1 MEKSHEDKTIFRKKP
16 SRFADSYVNTLW
28 ESSKRIL
35 DLGSSTEIRRSSNLS
50 SVKDSR
56 VLNPLLASVTKSL
69 QKSMENYIN
78 PDDFILS
85 LPPLLKLMQHLI
97 SVLKGRIEKQ
107 DIDTLLTLLTF
118 TGSQSTE
125 NLGAKIS
132 ALMTIIDTIVLSI
145 YYLGETKEVLS
156 HIYVKFIKFIGII
169 CALPFRNL
177 LRFSL
182 GTHESDLK
190 EANYEKIHFFEY
202 VLVVVLSICK
212 YHKISTDM
220 SILAEFFEEISSFI
234 LTCNDFSAL
243 NVSQSYFVINNF
255 TLSLSILYYGK
266 TNGDMAGCP
275 FEITENFKSL
285 FIESIKMLIKIHPF
299 DSNFDESFEAEM
311 NPLAKLF
318 NLAYQ
323 LFLPSKIKKNEQ
335 INGIVVV
342 LFQIILQ
349 ESEEIEKRPDG
360 HWAKNKLRLYVME
373 FLGKFF
379 FDGSEK
385 NRIDK
390 DLGIEHLVM
399 NANLMTTLEP
409 PLMKKWKNLFGE
421 MKAKTSQ
428 KRVNEAI
435 LQTFESSCN
444 SLDFL
449 KFINEWL
456 VELSNTGMKI
466 LELFIKAG
474 IVEKLI
480 QALAYDTSS
489 YKDQIF
495 VIISFCLNY
504 TFVPNTEDILNTI
517 LEKIICKENMR
528 EYCELFLSKLLQL
541 HENNIF
547 KIFIG
552 FFSRENDFM
561 VFETLINAL
570 LKSLQDKNSLKVLRK
585 LLPSNGLFIA
595 LEKKLSGCCKNN
607 KKYTVYYWKKSFQ
620 CLEAFIN
627 TDELDYTTCT
637 MNFFNL
643 VKAFRIEEMEPYRLS
658 IIRSTIKY
666 LKHIVINKNYT
677 QIKTPVGIPLLLEYF
692 SYPELAGIEKFR
704 IKFENMLK
712 ISNNFNNAVKFG
724 LTSILLHNYDKEN
737 SSILWRNREK
747 MISNAIECK
756 FTYTELAE
764 LLKKIQTLKNPREK
778 LSLLGILFDSLIR
791 NDLNSGICS
800 HFYFGYDNF
809 LALDCS
815 NEKARIN
822 LVNEF
827 ACAVWFYP
835 EGRNNCSFFI
845 LQGNP
850 ESIIVKIVNGDVGVE
865 IGNTCFYSKNHV
877 LQNSWNLLVLN
888 FKNTK
893 VAKVLTLKKLT
904 ISLNGIKTKIRENS
918 LKILKKYAIIKLI
931 FSSQSESPRSYIG
944 KIAWFDLF
952 SRWLTN
958 THIIFIKNL
967 TEAYSIT
974 SIPYTIKQNDLKTF
988 QELKETLLMNCSSD
1002 SVYNLT
1008 NISPNISC
1016 DIFGGTSVFYVIQA
1030 YNPTRFIIEL
1040 FEMCM
1045 DNEDTLIKAYE
1056 IVLRIILSIEKIPTI
1071 CEQFFQVLSCVVR
1084 NSEINERINEIL
1096 VMILSKIPNEEFK
1109 KMVYDSYLY
1118 RISLRPFKNKYLCTI
1133 VKLYKD
1139 LFPLSREN
1147 LYKFTQLLACC
1158 EKPQLEKYL
1167 KDYIGED
1174 TENKKTEFIA
1184 YVLISLINKEDED
1197 IIEGILKT
1205 IDTFPANFGNFTP
1218 ISTVLLHILE
1228 MPFRPEIQILTL
1240 KCLCL
1245 KDCDDINQQKIMS
1258 NLVDE
1263 ALKRELNEKTI
1274 EFLLS
1279 SGLENNKYNRYI
1291 RSQFVT
1297 SVIIRLPYI
1306 ANVGI
1311 FDMVSTVIKN
1321 YLNNFK
1327 KYLKENK
1334 ICEIWPKDFQI
1345 GFYSEEFKNFALSV
1359 IKIAKENNISISNNH
1374 AYVIETDSPIY
1385 ICDLGST
1392 IEIEEPGAKTPHAKK
1407 CEVKEDF
1414 RLISTYQK
1422 ERAASLDKL
1431 VPKQNKDKIPARGL
1445 DSESIYFYKTLSQR
1459 NTPNI
1464 SELTN
1469 YSENFKK
1476 IFLELTENSWL
1487 IGLYELEA
1495 RENYKLQ
1502 LVYNKYLNGLYCT
1515 KYVIDNNACPTKI
1528 RQVYDKYYRW
1538 ALLKSDLPDKKKIGK
1553 VFKMS
1558 TKDQESYESFISF
1571 STSAYTKFNDKS
1583 LCKGSLELIKVQGS
1597 YYGDYEITD
1606 TFMEVKFS
1614 GGIKPLGLHP
1624 CSALKYTEKPKYAWY
1639 IWYPSEIAEIIERRF
1654 IHKHTAIE
1662 IVLNSGKSF
1671 FLNFFESAHK
1681 ECVVAKLKN
1690 WGISKHFAKSAVGN
1704 LEILTNDWKRGK
1716 MTNFEYLMLIN
1727 RLAGRSMHDLSQYP
1741 IFPWVLCDYS
1751 SEVLKF
1757 DEPEKVFRNMD
1768 RPIGAQTKEMR
1779 NEAERKFKMWSDSG
1793 LQPFH
1798 FGSHYSNSGI
1808 ITHFLLR
1815 IEPYTTQAKILQGGC
1830 FDVADRLFYSF
1841 ELAWKSC
1848 LSMNGDV
1855 KELIPELFYLPF
1867 TLDSYSNQTFGCTQS
1882 KKTIT
1887 HVEYPKWATSNWDFL
1902 KKHRL
1907 VLESPQIS
1915 SELNQW
1921 IDLIFG
1927 YKQFGIQAKEA
1938 LNIFSETTYEE
1949 SFHRILQM
1957 NPKDFDGL
1965 VEQAYHFGQVP
1976 IQIFNKKHVKKDEN
1990 IIFKMFDC
1998 FSFDHSAKF
2007 IKEAKKIDS
2016 EGRAHAIF
2024 VLPSKVVI
2032 VKSNLNHMYLVKYSL
2047 KQEKF
2052 MEITENELECY
2063 YMIHKSKLKMDE
2075 IRELLYYT
2083 KDIEYTSN
2091 TFALYRQ
2098 SFLVSGMHP
2107 SNSLSIHTLQGKLVI
2122 NLSFHTNLV
2131 TSVCCSN
2138 DLIFSASLDSTVAS
2152 WNEISSGTFAP
2163 ELTYYGH
2170 NSPVMCLQVMDSY
2183 QLLISSSIEGKVLI
2197 HDIRSSFCLKK
2208 ISINAFSLG
2217 VSELGIIGI
2226 CTQSSVEY
2234 YGINTEHILS
2244 APQQFQAKSIKFNST
2259 GDLAIEVYQKKII
2272 IRDPT
2277 NLSQECVVKVP
2288 DIQDIFLPYNER
2300 VMYSCR
2306 NDDKNMTGVYI
2317 FRKA

>member
-50 SVKDSR
+50 SVQDSR
-56 VLNPLLASVTKSL
+56 ILNPLLASVTKSL
-69 QKSMENYIN
+69 QKSMENYIH

-97 SVLKGRIEKQ
+97 AVLKGRIEKQ

-145 YYLGETKEVLS
+145 YYLGETREVLS

-212 YHKISTDM
+212 YHKISTDI
-220 SILAEFFEEISSFI
+220 SILNELFEEISSFI
-234 LTCNDFSAL
+234 LSCNDFAAL
-243 NVSQSYFVINNF
+243 NISQSYFVINNF

-266 TNGDMAGCP
+266 SNGEMAGSP
-275 FEITENFKSL
+275 LEITENFKSL
-285 FIESIKMLIKIHPF
+285 FIESIKMLIKIHSF

-323 LFLPSKIKKNEQ
+323 LFLPSKIKGDHQ
-335 INGIVVV
+335 INGIVIV
-342 LFQIILQ
+342 LFQIILE
-349 ESEEIEKRPDG
+349 ESGEIEKRPDG

-373 FLGKFF
+373 FLEKFF

-399 NANLMTTLEP
+399 NANLITTLEP
-409 PLMKKWKNLFGE
+409 QLAKKWKKLFCE
-421 MKAKTSQ
+421 MKDKTNQ
-428 KRVNEAI
+428 KCINEAI

-456 VELSNTGMKI
+456 VELSNTSMKI
-466 LELFIKAG
+466 LEFFIKAG

-480 QALAYDTSS
+480 KALAFDVSL

-495 VIISFCLNY
+495 VIVSFCLNY
-504 TFVPNTEDILNTI
+504 TFVPNTEDILNII
-517 LEKIICKENMR
+517 LEKMVCKEDMR
-528 EYCELFLSKLLQL
+528 EYCESFLSKLLQL
-541 HENNIF
+541 HEDKIFNIF
-547 KIFIG
+547 IE
-552 FFSRENDFM
+552 FFSKEKDYK
-561 VFETLINAL
+561 VFESLINAL

-585 LLPSNGLFIA
+585 ILPSKGLFA
-595 LEKKLSGCCKNN
+595 AFEKQLSECCRNN
-607 KKYTVYYWKKSFQ
+607 QRYTVCYWKKSFQ

-627 TDELDYTTCT
+627 VDDLAHTSCT

-658 IIRSTIKY
+658 IIKSTIKNI
-666 LKHIVINKNYT
+666 KHIVINKNYT
-677 QIKTPVGIPLLLEYF
+677 QIKTPAGIPLLLEYF
-692 SYPELAGIEKFR
+692 SYPELTGIEKFR

-712 ISNNFNNAVKFG
+712 ISTNFNNAVKFG

-764 LLKKIQTLKNPREK
+764 LLKKIQALKNPREK

-822 LVNEF
+822 LTSEF
-827 ACAVWFYP
+827 AFAVWFFP
-835 EGRNNCSFFI
+835 EGKNNCSFFT
-845 LQGNP
+845 LQSSP
-850 ESIIVKIVNGDVGVE
+850 EPIVVKIDNSKVGVE
-865 IGNTCFYSKNHV
+865 IGSTCFLSKNQV

-888 FKNTK
+888 FKHTK
-893 VAKVLTLKKLT
+893 VAKVLTWKKLT
-904 ISLNGIKTKIRENS
+904 ISLNNIKTKIRDN
-918 LKILKKYAIIKLI
+918 LRIQKKYTITKLI
-931 FSSQSESPRSYIG
+931 FSAQSESPRSYIG

-952 SRWLTN
+952 SRWLN
-958 THIIFIKNL
+958 KSHITFLKTL

-974 SIPYTIKQNDLKTF
+974 SIPYTIKQSDLKTF
-988 QELKETLLMNCSSD
+988 QELKDALLMNCSSD
-1002 SVYNLT
+1002 SIYNLT

-1045 DNEDTLIKAYE
+1045 DNEDTLTKAYE
-1056 IVLRIILSIEKIPTI
+1056 IVLRIILSIQKIPTI
-1071 CEQFFQVLSCVVR
+1071 CVQFFQVLSCVIR

-1096 VMILSKIPNEEFK
+1096 VMILSKIPEGEFK
-1109 KMVYDSYLY
+1109 RMVFDSYLY
-1118 RISLRPFKNKYLCTI
+1118 KISVTPFRNKYLSTI
-1133 VKLYKD
+1133 VKLFKD
-1139 LFPLSREN
+1139 IFPLNREN
-1147 LYKFTQLLACC
+1147 FHKFTQLITGT

-1174 TENKKTEFIA
+1174 TENKKTESIA

-1197 IIEGILKT
+1197 TIEGILKT
-1205 IDTFPANFGNFTP
+1205 IDTFSANFGNFTP

-1245 KDCDDINQQKIMS
+1245 KDSDDTNQQKIMS
-1258 NLVDE
+1258 YLVDE
-1263 ALKRELNEKTI
+1263 VLKPELNEKTI

-1279 SGLENNKYNRYI
+1279 SGLESTKYNRYI
-1291 RSQFVT
+1291 RSQFVS

-1306 ANVGI
+1306 ANVVI
-1311 FDMVSTVIKN
+1311 FDKVIAVIER
-1321 YLNNFK
+1321 YSNNFK
-1327 KYLKENK
+1327 KYLRQNK
-1334 ICEIWPKDFQI
+1334 ICEIWPRDFQT
-1345 GFYSEEFKNFALSV
+1345 GLYSEEFKDFAMSI
-1359 IKIAKENNISISNNH
+1359 IKIAKESNISISNNH
-1374 AYVIETDSPIY
+1374 AYIIESSSPIY

-1392 IEIEEPGAKTPHAKK
+1392 IEIEEPGHKTPRSKK
-1407 CEVKEDF
+1407 CEVKEEF

-1431 VPKQNKDKIPARGL
+1431 VPKQNKDKGSARCL
-1445 DSESIYFYKTLSQR
+1445 DTESIHFYRTLSQR

-1464 SELTN
+1464 SELTS

-1476 IFLELTENSWL
+1476 IFSELTENSWF
-1487 IGLYELEA
+1487 IGLYELET

-1502 LVYNKYLNGLYCT
+1502 LIYNKYLNGLHCT
-1515 KYVIDNNACPTKI
+1515 KYVVNNNSCPTKI

-1538 ALLKSDLPDKKKIGK
+1538 ALLKSGLPDKKKIGK
-1553 VFKMS
+1553 DFKMS
-1558 TKDQESYESFISF
+1558 TKDQESYGSFISY
-1571 STSAYTKFNDKS
+1571 STSAYTKINDKN
-1583 LCKGSLELIKVQGS
+1583 LCKGNLELIKIQGS
-1597 YYGDYEITD
+1597 YFGDYEITD

-1614 GGIKPLGLHP
+1614 GSIKPDNLYLG
-1624 CSALKYTEKPKYAWY
+1624 SALKYTEKPKHAWY

-1662 IVLNSGKSF
+1662 IVLNSGKSY
-1671 FLNFFESAHK
+1671 FLNFFERSCRENAM
-1681 ECVVAKLKN
+1681 AKLRN
-1690 WGISKHFAKSAVGN
+1690 WGISKHFRKSTLGY
-1704 LEILTNDWKRGK
+1704 LENLTNEWKKGK
-1716 MTNFEYLMLIN
+1716 VTNFEYLMVAN

-1741 IFPWVLCDYS
+1741 IFPWVLNNYS
-1751 SEVLKF
+1751 SHVLEFEK
-1757 DEPEKVFRNMD
+1757 PEKVFRNMD
-1768 RPIGAQTKEMR
+1768 MPIGAQTEEMR
-1779 NEAERKFKMWSDSG
+1779 QEAKRKFQMWSESG

-1798 FGSHYSNSGI
+1798 YGSHYSNSGI
-1808 ITHFLLR
+1808 VTHFLLR
-1815 IEPYTTQAKILQGGC
+1815 IEPYTTQAKNLQGGS

-1855 KELIPELFYLPF
+1855 KELVPELFYLPF
-1867 TLDSYSNQTFGCTQS
+1867 TLNSCSEQIFGCTQN
-1882 KKTIT
+1882 KKIIT
-1887 HVEYPKWATSNWDFL
+1887 HVDYPKWASSNWDFL

-1915 SELNQW
+1915 SELNLW

-1976 IQIFNKKHVKKDEN
+1976 IQIFNKKHVKKDDCP
-1990 IIFKMFDC
+1990 IYKMFDC

-2007 IKEAKKIDS
+2007 IKEAKMIDS
-2016 EGRAHAIF
+2016 EGLAHAIF
-2024 VLPSKVVI
+2024 VLPMKVVVI
-2032 VKSNLNHMYLVKYSL
+2032 KSNLNHMYLVRYNL

-2052 MEITENELECY
+2052 MQKTENELECY
-2063 YMIHKSKLKMDE
+2063 YMIHKSKLKMEE
-2075 IRELLYYT
+2075 IRELLYHS

-2098 SFLVSGMHP
+2098 RFLVSGMHP
-2107 SNSLSIHTLQGKLVI
+2107 SNSLSIHTLKGKLVI

-2138 DLIFSASLDSTVAS
+2138 DFIFSASLDSTVAS
-2152 WNEISSGTFAP
+2152 WNEISTGTFAP
-2163 ELTYYGH
+2163 GLTYYGH
-2170 NSPVMCLQVMDSY
+2170 SSPVMCLQVIDSY
-2183 QLLISSSIEGKVLI
+2183 QLLVSGSVDGKVLI

-2208 ISINAFSLG
+2208 ISINALSLG

-2234 YGINTEHILS
+2234 YGINTELILS
-2244 APQQFQAKSIKFNST
+2244 APQSFQAKSVKFNST
-2259 GDLAIEVYQKKII
+2259 GDLAIEIYHKRII

-2277 NLSQECVVKVP
+2277 NLSQECIVKAA
-2288 DIQDIFLPYNER
+2288 DIQDLHLPYNEKL
-2300 VMYSCR
+2300 MYSCR

>member
-1 MEKSHEDKTIFRKKP
+1 MEKGHEDKTIFRKKP

-50 SVKDSR
+50 SVQDSQI
-56 VLNPLLASVTKSL
+56 LKPLLASVTRSL

-97 SVLKGRIEKQ
+97 AVLKGCIGKQ

-132 ALMTIIDTIVLSI
+132 ALMTIIDTIVISI
-145 YYLGETKEVLS
+145 YYSGETKDILS

-169 CALPFRNL
+169 CALPFRKL

-182 GTHESDLK
+182 GNHDSDLK

-220 SILAEFFEEISSFI
+220 PILNELFEEISSFI
-234 LTCNDFSAL
+234 LTCNDFSTL
-243 NVSQSYFVINNF
+243 NISQSYFVINNF

-266 TNGDMAGCP
+266 SNGKMVECP
-275 FEITENFKSL
+275 LEITDNFKSL

-323 LFLPSKIKKNEQ
+323 LFLPLKIKGDGQ
-335 INGIVVV
+335 IYGIVVV
-342 LFQIILQ
+342 LFQIILE
-349 ESEEIEKRPDG
+349 ESGEIEKRPDG
-360 HWAKNKLRLYVME
+360 HWAKNKLRLYIME
-373 FLGKFF
+373 FIGKFF
-379 FDGSEK
+379 FGESEK
-385 NRIDK
+385 NGIDK

-399 NANLMTTLEP
+399 NVNLITTLEP
-409 PLMKKWKNLFGE
+409 QLTKKWRNLFSE
-421 MKAKTSQ
+421 MKEKASH
-428 KRVNEAI
+428 KRINEAI
-435 LQTFESSCN
+435 LQIFESSFN
-444 SLDFL
+444 SLNFL

-466 LELFIKAG
+466 LEFFIKAG

-480 QALAYDTSS
+480 QSLAFDTSV

-495 VIISFCLNY
+495 ITTSFCFNY
-504 TFVPNTEDILNTI
+504 TFIPNTEGILNI
-517 LEKIICKENMR
+517 IFEKLICKENTR

-541 HENNIF
+541 HED
-547 KIFIG
+547 KILNSFIE
-552 FFSRENDFM
+552 FFSRENDFK

-570 LKSLQDKNSLKVLRK
+570 LKSLQDKNSLELLRK
-585 LLPSNGLFIA
+585 SLPCCGIFIA
-595 LEKKLSGCCKNN
+595 LEKQLSQCYNGEQR
-607 KKYTVYYWKKSFQ
+607 YTVSYWKKSFQ
-620 CLEAFIN
+620 FLEAFIN
-627 TDELDYTTCT
+627 VENSDYMTCT

-643 VKAFRIEEMEPYRLS
+643 VKVFRIKEMKSYRLS
-658 IIRSTIKY
+658 IIKSTIKY
-666 LKHIVINKNYT
+666 LKHIVISKNYT
-677 QIKTPVGIPLLLEYF
+677 QIKVPAGIPLLLEYF
-692 SYPELAGIEKFR
+692 SYPELTGIEKFR

-712 ISNNFNNAVKFG
+712 ISTNFNNAVKFG
-724 LTSILLHNYDKEN
+724 LTIILLQNYDKEN

-764 LLKKIQTLKNPREK
+764 LLKKIQVLKNPREK

-791 NDLNSGICS
+791 NDLNSGIFS

-809 LALDCS
+809 LALDCT
-815 NEKARIN
+815 NEKAKIT
-822 LVNEF
+822 LANEF
-827 ACAVWFYP
+827 ACAVWFFP
-835 EGRNNCSFFI
+835 EGKNNCSFFM
-845 LQGNP
+845 LESNP
-850 ESIIVKIVNGDVGVE
+850 ESIVVKIVKGVIGLE
-865 IGNTCFYSKNHV
+865 IGNVCYYSKNHV

-888 FKNTK
+888 FKHTK
-893 VAKVLTLKKLT
+893 IAKVLTWKKLT
-904 ISLNGIKTKIRENS
+904 ISLNSTKTKIRDNS
-918 LKILKKYAIIKLI
+918 LKILKKYTITKLI
-931 FSSQSESPRSYIG
+931 FSSQTEIPRCYIG

-952 SRWLTN
+952 SRWLTKS
-958 THIIFIKNL
+958 HISFIKTL

-988 QELKETLLMNCSSD
+988 QELKEALLMNCSSD
-1002 SVYNLT
+1002 SIYNLT

-1045 DNEDTLIKAYE
+1045 DNEDTLTKAYE
-1056 IVLRIILSIEKIPTI
+1056 IVLRIILSIQKIPMI
-1071 CEQFFQVLSCVVR
+1071 GEQFFQVLSCVVR
-1084 NSEINERINEIL
+1084 NSEINERINELL
-1096 VMILSKIPNEEFK
+1096 VMILSKIPDEEFK
-1109 KMVYDSYLY
+1109 RMVFDSYLY
-1118 RISLRPFKNKYLCTI
+1118 KVSMRPFKNKYLSTI
-1133 VKLYKD
+1133 VKLFKS

-1147 LYKFTQLLACC
+1147 LHKFTQLIAGT
-1158 EKPQLEKYL
+1158 EKPQLENYL

-1174 TENKKTEFIA
+1174 IENKKTESIA
-1184 YVLISLINKEDED
+1184 YVLISLINKKDED

-1205 IDTFPANFGNFTP
+1205 IDTFSTNFGNFTP

-1245 KDCDDINQQKIMS
+1245 KDSDDTNQQKIMS
-1258 NLVDE
+1258 YLVDE
-1263 ALKRELNEKTI
+1263 VLNPELNEKII
-1274 EFLLS
+1274 EFLLTN
-1279 SGLENNKYNRYI
+1279 GLESNKHNRYI
-1291 RSQFVT
+1291 RSQFVS
-1297 SVIIRLPYI
+1297 SVIIRLPNI
-1306 ANVGI
+1306 VNVGV
-1311 FDMVSTVIKN
+1311 FVKVLDVIDK

-1327 KYLKENK
+1327 RYLRENK
-1334 ICEIWPKDFQI
+1334 ICEIWPRDFQI
-1345 GFYSEEFKNFALSV
+1345 GPYSEEFKDFAMSI
-1359 IKIAKENNISISNNH
+1359 IKIAKENSVSISTNH
-1374 AYVIETDSPIY
+1374 AYIIESSSPIY

-1392 IEIEEPGAKTPHAKK
+1392 IEVEEPGAKTPYTKK
-1407 CEVKEDF
+1407 REGKEDL
-1414 RLISTYQK
+1414 RLISTFQK
-1422 ERAASLDKL
+1422 ERAASLDKI
-1431 VPKQNKDKIPARGL
+1431 VSKQSKDKSSARGS
-1445 DSESIYFYKTLSQR
+1445 DTKSVHFYGTHSKR
-1459 NTPNI
+1459 NTPNF
-1464 SELTN
+1464 SDLTN

-1476 IFLELTENSWL
+1476 IFSELTENSWFTR
-1487 IGLYELEA
+1487 LYELET

-1502 LVYNKYLNGLYCT
+1502 LIYNKYLNGLHCT
-1515 KYVIDNNACPTKI
+1515 KHVVNNSSCQTKI

-1553 VFKMS
+1553 DFKMS
-1558 TKDQESYESFISF
+1558 IKDQESFGSFISY
-1571 STSAYTKFNDKS
+1571 STSAYTKFNDKN
-1583 LCKGSLELIKVQGS
+1583 LCKGTLELIKIQGS

-1614 GGIKPLGLHP
+1614 GSMKPPNLYPG
-1624 CSALKYTEKPKYAWY
+1624 SALKYTEKPKYAWY
-1639 IWYPSEIAEIIERRF
+1639 IWYPSEITEIIERRF

-1671 FLNFFESAHK
+1671 FLNFFEKSHK
-1681 ECVVAKLKN
+1681 ENAVAKLRN
-1690 WGISKHFAKSAVGN
+1690 WGISKHFAKSTVGY
-1704 LEILTNDWKRGK
+1704 LENLTNEWKKGK
-1716 MTNFEYLMLIN
+1716 ITNFEYLMVVN
-1727 RLAGRSMHDLSQYP
+1727 RIAGRSMHDLSQYP
-1741 IFPWVLCDYS
+1741 VFPWVLCDYS
-1751 SEVLKF
+1751 SEELKL
-1757 DEPEKVFRNMD
+1757 DETKKVFRNMD

-1779 NEAERKFKMWSDSG
+1779 NEAKRKFTMWYESG

-1798 FGSHYSNSGI
+1798 YGSHYSNSGI
-1808 ITHFLLR
+1808 VTHFLLR
-1815 IEPYTTQAKILQGGC
+1815 VEPYTTQAKNLQGGT
-1830 FDVADRLFYSF
+1830 FDVADRLFFSF

-1855 KELIPELFYLPF
+1855 KELVPELFYLPF
-1867 TLDSYSNQTFGCTQS
+1867 TLNSYSNQTFGCTQS
-1882 KKTIT
+1882 KKTII
-1887 HVEYPKWATSNWDFL
+1887 HVDYPKWASSNWDFL

-1907 VLESPQIS
+1907 ILESPQVS
-1915 SELNQW
+1915 SELNLW

-1927 YKQFGIQAKEA
+1927 YKQLGIHAKEA
-1938 LNIFSETTYEE
+1938 LNIYSETTYEE
-1949 SFHRILQM
+1949 SFNRIIQM
-1957 NPKDFDGL
+1957 NSKDFDGL

-1976 IQIFNKKHVKKDEN
+1976 IQIFNKKHIKKDEN
-1990 IIFKMFDC
+1990 PIIKILDC

-2007 IKEAKKIDS
+2007 VKESKAIDS
-2016 EGRAHAIF
+2016 EGFSHAIF
-2024 VLPSKVVI
+2024 VLPMKILVI
-2032 VKSNLNHMYLVKYSL
+2032 KRNLNHMYLVKYST

-2052 MEITENELECY
+2052 MQRTENELECY
-2063 YMIHKSKLKMDE
+2063 YMIHKSKLKMEE
-2075 IRELLYYT
+2075 IRELLYYS

-2098 SFLVSGMHP
+2098 RFLVSGMHP
-2107 SNSLSIHTLQGKLVI
+2107 SNSLSIHTLKGKLVI

-2131 TSVCCSN
+2131 SSVCSSN
-2138 DLIFSASLDSTVAS
+2138 DFIFSASLDSTIAS
-2152 WNEISSGTFAP
+2152 WNEISTGTFAP

-2170 NSPVMCLQVMDSY
+2170 SSPIMCLQVIDSY

-2234 YGINTEHILS
+2234 YDINTEHILKI
-2244 APQQFQAKSIKFNST
+2244 PQSQAKSVKFNCI
-2259 GDLAIEVYQKKII
+2259 GDLAIEIYEKKII

-2277 NLSQECVVKVP
+2277 NLSQEYIVKVAE
-2288 DIQDIFLPYNER
+2288 IQDLYLPYNER
-2300 VMYSCR
+2300 NVYSCR
-2306 NDDKNMTGVYI
+2306 NNDKNMTGVYI
-2317 FRKA
+2317 FRKT